1 MSITSY
7 VVPISKASNTVLE
20 RLLTA
25 GQLRVTGETVIGTS
39 GEVHAPSNALI
50 PTIQAASDFDLTV
63 GDETVTADLYRMPE
77 WEYSTIIRAS
87 PNFHQQQLTHLMPEL
102 LASKH
107 TFDETG
113 WIQKLSAALSTAP
126 VVGPHPL
133 LVSEPWADTGQF
145 LNERTRFVLKDGLWW
160 LHLVFELDLTRD
172 EPEFGVVLAADVGLQ
187 PAITL
192 VGEFGSVHTVP
203 GVMQLS
209 PAGRRQLLV
218 ETTARGID
226 QATVLRT
233 LRLLKYAAARQVIE
247 EQFLLYVAMTARAVI
262 IERLNYGGFSKRVVQ
277 QTRDEAIR
285 DCWTAWL
292 PQRAHAY
299 GIQLIKIDPAYT
311 SRDCSR
317 CPHRNV
323 EQIGT
328 FICANCGYTTVTHIN
343 AAQNVLK
350 RGLPLVR

>member
-1 MSITSY
+1 MSVTSY

-20 RLLTA
+20 CLLAA
-25 GQLRVTGETVIGTS
+25 GQLRVTDETVIGTS
-39 GEVHAPSNALI
+39 GEVHAPSDALV
-50 PTIQAASDFDLTV
+50 PTIQAASDFSLTV
-63 GDETVTADLYRMPE
+63 GTETITADLFRLPE
-77 WEYSTIIRAS
+77 WEYSTLLRAS
-87 PNFHQQQLTHLMPEL
+87 PDFHQPPLAHLMPDL
-102 LASKH
+102 LGSRRTFPEASW
-107 TFDETG
+107 TR
-113 WIQKLSAALSTAP
+113 KLGDALSTAP
-126 VVGPHPL
+126 IVGPYPL
-133 LVSEPWADTGQF
+133 LVSEPWADTGRFCAEQ
-145 LNERTRFVLKDGLWW
+145 TRFVLRDGLWW

-172 EPEFGVVLAADVGLQ
+172 EPDVGVVLAADVGLQ
-187 PAITL
+187 PAITV
-192 VGEFGSVHTVP
+192 VGEGGSVHTVP
-203 GVMQLS
+203 GVMHLS
-209 PAGRRQLLV
+209 SAGRRQLLV

-226 QATVLRT
+226 PATVLRT
-233 LRLLKYAAARQVIE
+233 LRVLKYAAARQIIE
-247 EQFLLYVAMTARAVI
+247 EQFLLYIAVTARAMI
-262 IERLNYGGFSKRVVQ
+262 IERLNYSGFSRGVVQ

-299 GIQLIKIDPAYT
+299 DIQLIKVNPAYT

-317 CPHRNV
+317 CPFRNA